1 MYTQEDQKAINSMLH
16 KRWLV
21 TLIPSV
27 FMLAIGIVIFVYGQ
41 LNRNDVLWM
50 ATVALT
56 LLGGGYFLFFYGV
69 YVRPARIYRKHVM
82 YMLNGR
88 MRETTGVFKSFSE
101 DVSDREGLEC
111 HAMLLNIGEKDD
123 PEDDRLFY
131 YDVYKDRPAFTLGER
146 VTVLSNDKMV
156 SSMKAA

>member
-1 MYTQEDQKAINSMLH
+1 MLH

-21 TLIPSV
+21 TLIPSLLMMAV
-27 FMLAIGIVIFVYGQ
+27 GVVIFVYGQ

-88 MRETTGVFKSFSE
+88 MRETTGVFKFFSE
-101 DVSDREGLEC
+101 DVSDR
-111 HAMLLNIGEKDD
+111 
-123 PEDDRLFY
+123 
-131 YDVYKDRPAFTLGER
+131 
-146 VTVLSNDKMV
+146 
-156 SSMKAA
+156 